1 MHNQMSLPGSMVL
14 GCWDFCILQT
24 STDWLERLSASPY
37 AEEYK
42 VYAFGPLMVDRLRLH
57 EAKGITDLDISQT
70 LAMTKMQT
78 SKDQA
83 MLAAW

>member
-1 MHNQMSLPGSMVL
+1 M
-14 GCWDFCILQT
+14 
-24 STDWLERLSASPY
+24 
-37 AEEYK
+37 
-42 VYAFGPLMVDRLRLH
+42 YAFGPLMVDRLRQH

-78 SKDQA
+78 SKEQA

>member
-1 MHNQMSLPGSMVL
+1 
-14 GCWDFCILQT
+14 
-24 STDWLERLSASPY
+24 
-37 AEEYK
+37 
-42 VYAFGPLMVDRLRLH
+42 MVDRLRLH

-78 SKDQA
+78 SKEQA